1 MTPIVF
7 AEDPGLA
14 AWRKPF
20 LEGAMLTMRRLYRI
34 SPLSNV
40 NHGED
45 LSERTRQHPEKR
57 AAATPRAVG
66 AIRMH
71 YSLLED

>member
-1 MTPIVF
+1 M
-7 AEDPGLA
+7 A

-20 LEGAMLTMRRLYRI
+20 LEGAVLTMRRLYRI
-34 SPLSNV
+34 SPLSDV

-66 AIRMH
+66 AIRMQH
-71 YSLLED
+71 SLLEDVQMSFYGAQV